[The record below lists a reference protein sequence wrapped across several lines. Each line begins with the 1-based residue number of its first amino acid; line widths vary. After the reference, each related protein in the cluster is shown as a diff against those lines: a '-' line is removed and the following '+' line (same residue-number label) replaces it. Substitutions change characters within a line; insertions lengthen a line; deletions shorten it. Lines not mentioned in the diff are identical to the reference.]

1 MIVNNFSSTSSVKP
15 VPYSQDSELQALKA
29 QIEFMCNQ
37 PKHDSIVTK
46 QEHWASLLKPHFSS
60 MLKKVPESTFLGV
73 VSNILQ
79 DLENPQLDSDN
90 INVDSNPT
98 FKRIMEK
105 VKHELEIIYEEI
117 EEENEQEVQRE
128 AEIRKRIEA
137 ELRQEMKMGR
147 RTRGQSG
154 GLVARNKETI
164 IEEDGEDSPTRK
176 YGKGYG
182 SNSKFGRPPSG
193 KGNKVS
199 SAKPKLLDVVES
211 ASRKWMD
218 TRKVSNLNSSKVDA
232 PLTESGIGAGQ
243 YNPRNNSK
251 SGELYKLDGKN
262 YLQSLMDRH
271 GPEINNQKKK
281 TQQTRTASRGMPSGS
296 KQASYFD
303 QPVAS
308 TRKKRNSVA
317 SSNLSG
323 ESDGPWSNARM
334 LRYFVKEAVQ
344 ERQGADNQLDVGI
357 LNRSLSEASLRIFN
371 IVRDKEPQNNNS
383 PLRILDGKNL
393 VGNVLLGASR
403 DSTLS
408 AKKKSKNNL
417 IYDQD
422 DRSQV
427 HKDRELSNV
436 LRESAR
442 KFYQQHVEYS

>member
-1 MIVNNFSSTSSVKP
+1 
-15 VPYSQDSELQALKA
+15 
-29 QIEFMCNQ
+29 
-37 PKHDSIVTK
+37 
-46 QEHWASLLKPHFSS
+46 

-90 INVDSNPT
+90 INLDSNPT

-117 EEENEQEVQRE
+117 EEENDQEVQRE

-176 YGKGYG
+176 YVKGYG

-218 TRKVSNLNSSKVDA
+218 TRKVSNLNSSKIDA
-232 PLTESGIGAGQ
+232 PLTESGIGVGQ

-251 SGELYKLDGKN
+251 NGELYKLDGKN

-271 GPEINNQKKK
+271 GPEINN
-281 TQQTRTASRGMPSGS
+281 
-296 KQASYFD
+296 
-303 QPVAS
+303 
-308 TRKKRNSVA
+308 
-317 SSNLSG
+317 
-323 ESDGPWSNARM
+323 
-334 LRYFVKEAVQ
+334 
-344 ERQGADNQLDVGI
+344 
-357 LNRSLSEASLRIFN
+357 
-371 IVRDKEPQNNNS
+371 
-383 PLRILDGKNL
+383 
-393 VGNVLLGASR
+393 
-403 DSTLS
+403 
-408 AKKKSKNNL
+408 
-417 IYDQD
+417 
-422 DRSQV
+422 
-427 HKDRELSNV
+427 
-436 LRESAR
+436 
-442 KFYQQHVEYS
+442 